1 MSSSSPP
8 TIKVEDVPRR
18 PPVLGLPVEIV
29 HLIADRYLSSL
40 DCKSL
45 RLSCRFF
52 DAPMVHSIFR
62 RVIISKSLLDRD
74 NFFSIAGK
82 PHLAAAARELIWYE
96 LAEDETVFIDL
107 KPGAK
112 AEEHLVNLPPLSK
125 PVTTVFWWPSQ
136 GSSKAYRKESP
147 EDYIEK
153 LSLSRKP
160 ALKAFLPRFFIALDA
175 MPNVHTFVSCPMPGD
190 HTVQKDR
197 ESYPLTAQLYQRG
210 LGWKPEHTN
219 DGFFYFLLPAMRR
232 PGAKIERLAYADEG
246 MKSSVSRL
254 RASDLLSFMSLT
266 HIDVCLGHGEGEEHE
281 LDDLH
286 ACLRAAQNLVDLRF
300 CAEKT
305 QKRVPRPAA
314 AQEALKSLFRT
325 GGGGEQMWPH
335 LRRLEFTEFGVAT
348 RGRVRDMV
356 KIVKAHASTLRHLSF
371 HQCEV
376 NRRLIEG
383 MAEIPLQLDSLQV
396 VNKSS
401 LSARIVPKSELLAY
415 VNGTGPRP
423 SILGK
428 DTSWNTEIMIF
439 DLQHM
444 PTAAL
449 YDASTPRET
458 VYSKED
464 MADVL
469 DQHHP
474 DNRGMI
480 RAYQSLWAKEKLA
493 KLSKLNL
500 AKATN
505 VVAGG
510 SSHFADATESPN
522 ISKWLFR
529 HPNGQEA
536 VGDEPLDFFSD
547 WEDSCD
553 EGYTGADEEIAD
565 APAEDHDDGSPD
577 DWDGSAGE
585 EEEPEVDQ
593 TDAAVDSEGNEK
605 MADADQND
613 SDEGDADERDQSDD
627 SEFEAENLIARM
639 EAPVAMLQRR
649 YLAIPLIDV
658 GGAD

>member
-1 MSSSSPP
+1 
-8 TIKVEDVPRR
+8 
-18 PPVLGLPVEIV
+18 
-29 HLIADRYLSSL
+29 
-40 DCKSL
+40 
-45 RLSCRFF
+45 
-52 DAPMVHSIFR
+52 
-62 RVIISKSLLDRD
+62 
-74 NFFSIAGK
+74 
-82 PHLAAAARELIWYE
+82 
-96 LAEDETVFIDL
+96 
-107 KPGAK
+107 
-112 AEEHLVNLPPLSK
+112 
-125 PVTTVFWWPSQ
+125 Q
-136 GSSKAYRKESP
+136 GSSKAYRKERP
-147 EDYIEK
+147 EDYIAK

-160 ALKAFLPRFFIALDA
+160 ALRAFLPRFFTALDA
-175 MPNVHTFVSCPMPGD
+175 MPSVHTFVSCPMPGD
-190 HTVQKDR
+190 HTIQKDR
-197 ESYPLTAQLYQRG
+197 DSYPLTAQLYQRG
-210 LGWKPEHTN
+210 PGWKPEHTN
-219 DGFFYFLLPAMRR
+219 GGFFHFLLPAMRR

-246 MKSSVSRL
+246 MESSLSRL

-266 HIDVCLGHGEGEEHE
+266 HIDVCLGHGEGEEHK

-286 ACLRAAQNLVDLRF
+286 ACLHAAQNLVDLRL
-300 CAEKT
+300 CAEKAH
-305 QKRVPRPAA
+305 KR
-314 AQEALKSLFRT
+314 
-325 GGGGEQMWPH
+325 MWPH

-376 NRRLIEG
+376 SHRLIKG

-396 VNKSS
+396 VKKSS

-428 DTSWNTEIMIF
+428 DTSWNTEIMVF
-439 DLQHM
+439 DPRHM
-444 PTAAL
+444 ATAAL
-449 YDASTPRET
+449 YDASTARET

-464 MADVL
+464 MADMI

-480 RAYQSLWAKEKLA
+480 RAYHSLWAKERLA

-505 VVAGG
+505 DVTGG
-510 SSHFADATESPN
+510 SSHFADATESPR
-522 ISKWLFR
+522 ISKWLFRHPNGQER

-536 VGDEPLDFFSD
+536 VGDEPLDFFGD

-553 EGYTGADEEIAD
+553 EGYTGADEEMAD
-565 APAEDHDDGSPD
+565 APAEEHDDGSPDDWD

-593 TDAAVDSEGNEK
+593 TDAAVDSEGDEET
-605 MADADQND
+605 ADPDQND
-613 SDEGDADERDQSDD
+613 SDEGDGDEWDQSDD
-627 SEFEAENLIARM
+627 SEFEAENLIDRM
-639 EAPVAMLQRR
+639 NAPVAMLQRR
-649 YLAIPLIDV
+649 YLAIPLVDV